1 MAVAAE
7 PSASWLKSRNDFLSS
22 LVKTEEGISLP
33 SFPKDLCQRRLKE
46 KFRLEETSLT
56 IQPRGSLSAAQAVQD
71 FGTHLLV
78 QSFLAQPLDPGTF
91 FFVTSEA
98 DLQSFMV
105 AVFNDSSLASYFYE
119 KDKLLG
125 FHYYFCAELC
135 KLLQELAWLPSLS
148 ARVVGDARFS
158 SKDLQGSYQAVD
170 ITCGL
175 DGKYTRFRL
184 LFPEAVC
191 DSCKQFLSA
200 SDQNFDIHQ
209 LDPTP
214 LTMSVEVGYCQLTQ
228 EEWQQVVHGSFILL
242 DSCLYDPDTEE
253 SGGLLTIQGHQFFGG
268 RFVDQTSGEFKIT
281 SYPSLQQEE
290 PAEETPE
297 AALPAAPLPGSCKLV
312 AEASRYS
319 LTVEEF
325 LKLTQGSILNLNGI
339 HPSRGVDLILNG
351 AKVGRGEIVSLGDVL
366 GIRVLEV

>member
-1 MAVAAE
+1 MTVAAE
-7 PSASWLKSRNDFLSS
+7 PSASWLKSRHDFLSS
-22 LVKTEEGISLP
+22 LVKTDEVISLP
-33 SFPKDLCQRRLKE
+33 PFPKELCQNRLKE
-46 KFRLEETSLT
+46 KFRLEDANLT
-56 IQPRGSLSAAQAVQD
+56 IQPRGSLTAAQAVQD
-71 FGTHLLV
+71 FGTHFLV
-78 QSFLAQPLDPGTF
+78 QSFLAQPLTSGTF

-125 FHYYFCAELC
+125 FHYYFSAELC
-135 KLLQELAWLPSLS
+135 KLLQELAWIPSLS
-148 ARVVGDARFS
+148 VRVVGDARFS
-158 SKDLQGSYQAVD
+158 TKDLQGSYQAVD
-170 ITCGL
+170 VNCGL
-175 DGKYTRFRL
+175 DGKTMRFRL
-184 LFPEAVC
+184 LFPEATC
-191 DSCKQFLSA
+191 DSCKDFLSA
-200 SDQNFDIHQ
+200 SNQSFDIHQ

-214 LTMSVEVGYCQLTQ
+214 LTMSVEIGYCQLTQ
-228 EEWQQVVHGSFILL
+228 EEWQQVEHGSFILL

-281 SYPSLQQEE
+281 SYPSLSQEA
-290 PAEETPE
+290 PTEETPE
-297 AALPAAPLPGSCKLV
+297 ALPAAPLPGDYKLV

-325 LKLTQGSILNLNGI
+325 LNLSQGSILNLNGI
-339 HPSRGVDLILNG
+339 HPSRGVDLVLNG

>member
-7 PSASWLKSRNDFLSS
+7 PSTSWLKSRNDFLSS
-22 LVKTEEGISLP
+22 LVKTEEGVSLP
-33 SFPKDLCQRRLKE
+33 PFPEDLCQQKLKE
-46 KFRLEETSLT
+46 KFRLEDTSLT
-56 IQPRGSLSAAQAVQD
+56 IQPRGSLSAAQAVKD

-78 QSFLAQPLDPGTF
+78 QSFLAQPLDSGTF

-135 KLLQELAWLPSLS
+135 KLLQELAWIPSLS

-158 SKDLQGSYQAVD
+158 SKNLQESYQAVD
-170 ITCGL
+170 ITFGL
-175 DGKYTRFRL
+175 DGNSMRFRL
-184 LFPEAVC
+184 LFPEALC
-191 DSCKQFLSA
+191 DSCQKFLSA
-200 SDQNFDIHQ
+200 SNQNFDVHQ

-228 EEWQQVVHGSFILL
+228 DEWQQVVHGSFILL

-253 SGGLLTIQGHQFFGG
+253 SGGLLTVQGHQFFGG
-268 RFVDQTSGEFKIT
+268 RFLDPASGEFKIT
-281 SYPSLQQEE
+281 SYPNLQQEE
-290 PAEETPE
+290 PTKETPE
-297 AALPAAPLPGSCKLV
+297 VLPAAPLPGNCKLV

-325 LKLTQGSILNLNGI
+325 LKLTQGSVLNFNGV